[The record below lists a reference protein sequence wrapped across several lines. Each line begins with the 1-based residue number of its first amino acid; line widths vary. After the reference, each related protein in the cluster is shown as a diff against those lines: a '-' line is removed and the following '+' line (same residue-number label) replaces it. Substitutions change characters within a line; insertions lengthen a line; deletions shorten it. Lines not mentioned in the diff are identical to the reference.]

1 MWAALGSHAPT
12 LTAVVMIGGL
22 LARYF
27 PNVVAIFTKDDAR
40 RRAAL
45 EVIRLRRRDAAKI
58 PSYLLPG
65 DAPAP
70 QRKSKALPKQGTTE

>member
-1 MWAALGSHAPT
+1 MWANLGSHAPT

-22 LARYF
+22 LVRFF
-27 PNVVAIFTKDDAR
+27 PNAVAILTKDEAR

-65 DAPAP
+65 EPPTP
-70 QRKSKALPKQGTTE
+70 QRKSKALPKGSTTE